1 MQMSFIRTPLRRF
14 ARDTKGSVVLEA
26 IIAVPLLV
34 SVYLMLFVFWD
45 AYRSINT
52 VQKASY
58 TISDMI
64 SRAPA
69 DLPESYITG
78 MRTTMNFM
86 LPGDQTAQ
94 IRVTSFVWSGVRSRY
109 EVLFSR
115 SPGNALPRLTTATI
129 AGYVNRLPIMVD
141 GEAAVLVETVVP
153 YTPPLN
159 QLQALT
165 LGEFIVTRPRFVPK
179 VCLINLPNNCNA

>member
-1 MQMSFIRTPLRRF
+1 MQMPSLLIALRKF
-14 ARDTKGSVVLEA
+14 ARDTKGGVVLETVVM
-26 IIAVPLLV
+26 VPVLITA
-34 SVYLMLFVFWD
+34 YTMLFVFWD

-69 DLPESYITG
+69 DLPEAYIPG
-78 MRTTMNFM
+78 MRTTMNFL
-86 LPGDQTAQ
+86 LPSDQTAE
-94 IRVTSFVWSGVRSRY
+94 IRVTSFEWSGVRERY

-115 SPGNALPRLTTATI
+115 SPDNALPLLTTATLNS
-129 AGYVNRLPIMVD
+129 YVDRLPIMVD
-141 GEAAVLVETVVP
+141 GESAVLVETVVP

-159 QLQALT
+159 RMQALT
-165 LGEFIVTRPRFVPK
+165 FGEFIVTRPRFVPK